1 MDCMIKNAEVKD
13 AANNIKT
20 TVKEQFATAG
30 STFVTSFNAAIADM
44 QGEAKDALEEFFKT
58 SYVDLVSSEESGI
71 PAMVKGFGELIE
83 TNRVQFASVDHT
95 IADSIKNSK

>member
-1 MDCMIKNAEVKD
+1 MIKNAEVKD